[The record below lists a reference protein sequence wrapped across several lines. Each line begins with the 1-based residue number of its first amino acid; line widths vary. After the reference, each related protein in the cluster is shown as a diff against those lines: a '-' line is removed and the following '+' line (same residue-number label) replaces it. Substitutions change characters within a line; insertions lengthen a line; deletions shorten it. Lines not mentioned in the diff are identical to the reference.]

1 MANVDW
7 FWFAKAPDDTVPVTG
22 VKLNQNSAELTVG
35 ETLTLISTVEPTDAT
50 NKNVRWT
57 SSDTEVAT
65 VENGVVTAV
74 KAGKAIITVTT
85 EDGAKKATCTVTVKE
100 KDDGGNT
107 GGGTVTT
114 SYTITVNQTNGGKIS
129 PSTVSVTKGSDK
141 TFTITANEGYK
152 IADVLVDGKS
162 VGAVGTYTFK
172 NVTAKHTITA
182 KFEKTDDVNNVGGF
196 IDVKPTDWFAEA
208 VQYAVDE
215 GLMNGTSA
223 DTFTPHGATTRG
235 MIVTILY
242 RQAGS
247 PAVESDGKT
256 WWSDARVWAMANG
269 VSDGTNMDKE
279 ITREQLATMLY
290 RYAELTGED
299 VSKTTSL
306 DGFTDGGEVSSYA
319 VDALKW
325 AAAEGIVTG
334 KTGGIIDPQVGAT
347 RAETAAMFMRF
358 CELNN

>member
-1 MANVDW
+1 M
-7 FWFAKAPDDTVPVTG
+7 
-22 VKLNQNSAELTVG
+22 
-35 ETLTLISTVEPTDAT
+35 
-50 NKNVRWT
+50 
-57 SSDTEVAT
+57 
-65 VENGVVTAV
+65 
-74 KAGKAIITVTT
+74 
-85 EDGAKKATCTVTVKE
+85 
-100 KDDGGNT
+100 
-107 GGGTVTT
+107 
-114 SYTITVNQTNGGKIS
+114 
-129 PSTVSVTKGSDK
+129 
-141 TFTITANEGYK
+141 TANEGYK

-235 MIVTILY
+235 MIVAILY

-247 PAVESDGKT
+247 PKVESDKAT

-290 RYAELTGED
+290 RSAELTGED
-299 VSKTTSL
+299 ISKTPSL
-306 DGFTDGGEVSSYA
+306 DGFKVA
-319 VDALKW
+319 
-325 AAAEGIVTG
+325 G
-334 KTGGIIDPQVGAT
+334 KSP
-347 RAETAAMFMRF
+347 AMLWM
-358 CELNN
+358 L